1 MSQNDLVIANQSF
14 PSFRTDLNSALQAIN
29 TTHSGT
35 SLPSGAVA
43 GTIWLDTTS
52 ATSPTLKI
60 YDGTDSIS
68 LAIIDYTTNTVDW
81 LDSSL
86 SYNSTATS
94 AGTLTL
100 TVSSS
105 YKQYFTGTTT
115 HTVTLPVASTLTV
128 GQTFEIHNNSTGSIT
143 VNSSG
148 ANLVGTVQANVTAQC
163 TCILASG
170 TTAASWD
177 FDITGFSSAVP
188 TTRGGTGLT
197 SIGSSLQVLR
207 VNSGATA
214 LEFATA
220 GSATPF
226 AVTGDATSGS
236 EIRLPEDTDNGSNY
250 VALKAAN
257 SIASNL
263 TLTLPSADGTSGQVL
278 QTNGSGVLS
287 FAGVSASA
295 GQVIQV
301 VSTAKTDTF
310 AISTGDTFTDITGL
324 SVSIT
329 PSSASNK
336 ILVMYNVSIGT
347 NSGSG
352 YGYAKLLRGST
363 GIFIGDSSGS
373 RISIS
378 SGGASSN
385 INTTLKHSI
394 QFLDSPSTTSSTT
407 YKVQGFAQ
415 AGTGIIYI
423 NRSYGDDNANTG
435 VRDVSSITVMEIKG

>member
-1 MSQNDLVIANQSF
+1 MSQNDLVISNQSF

-68 LAIIDYTTNTVDW
+68 LAIIDYTTNTVNW

-177 FDITGFSSAVP
+177 FDVTGFTSSVP

-197 SIGSSLQVLR
+197 SIGTSLQVLR

-220 GSATPF
+220 GGSTTPF

-250 VALKAAN
+250 VALKAAD

-287 FAGVSASA
+287 FSSPSA
-295 GQVIQV
+295 GSLIKLAETDASN
-301 VSTAKTDTF
+301 VS
-310 AISTGDTFTDITGL
+310 
-324 SVSIT
+324 SVSLNGYFTSDYDIYKIFIDGIYSSSNDVYSRIT
-329 PSSASNK
+329 FNTTGS
-336 ILVMYNVSIGT
+336 YT
-347 NSGSG
+347 EQTSG
-352 YGYAKLLRGST
+352 YYFVIGSYRYNIDDNNYAV
-363 GIFIGDSSGS
+363 FDSSENSAGMNFVYVQNSVSGAGS
-373 RISIS
+373 
-378 SGGASSN
+378 AEL
-385 INTTLKHSI
+385 TLYN
-394 QFLDSPSTTSSTT
+394 PMSTT
-407 YKVQGFAQ
+407 YKKNG
-415 AGTGIIYI
+415 
-423 NRSYGDDNANTG
+423 NRKFVFNTL
-435 VRDVSSITVMEIKG
+435 RLDRC